1 MSKTKFFADAS
12 RIESAYILKA
22 STENFAKV
30 QYLKTRTEVMMDPI
44 TRQLKKDDCGTADA
58 GCDDEDKDGD
68 ENEEL

>member
-1 MSKTKFFADAS
+1 
-12 RIESAYILKA
+12 
-22 STENFAKV
+22 
-30 QYLKTRTEVMMDPI
+30 MMDPI